1 MTRRQ
6 LLALAGS
13 SMFADK
19 PFADTPADVTLRI
32 GEITLDLGPKK
43 SVRTIAYNGQVPGP
57 LIRVKEGQTI
67 AVDVSN
73 GTGEEEVVH
82 WHGLHIPS
90 EVDGS
95 IEGGTPPVPAGGSR
109 RYSFTA
115 TPSGTRWYH
124 SHVMAMHN
132 FRRATYSGQFGIF
145 VIEPRSDEARYDQ
158 EVPVLLHEWEG
169 RMAGDDVEYKL
180 FSINGKMLGAGE
192 PVRVRERQRVLFRI
206 VNSSASMMHRLALTG
221 HLLEVVALDGNAVPN
236 PRKVRSAE
244 MGPGE
249 RIDAVVEMNNPG
261 VWVLGELDDRQR
273 EGGLGMVVE
282 YADKKGPPRW
292 VRAAE
297 IPWDYTIFGGSETA
311 GEPDGRLPLEIKPKG
326 NRWTLNGKSFPH
338 TDPLLVRANGRYR
351 MIFDN
356 QSAMAH
362 PVHLHR
368 HTFEI
373 SRFAGKASSGVRK
386 DVVMVPAWRQV
397 EVDFTA
403 NNPGATLFHCHHQH
417 HMEMGFMALMQYM

>member
-13 SMFADK
+13 SLFAD
-19 PFADTPADVTLRI
+19 APADVTLSI

-73 GTGEEEVVH
+73 AAADEEIVH
-82 WHGLHIPS
+82 WHGLHIPP

-95 IEGGTPPVPAGGSR
+95 HDEGTPPVPPGGSR
-109 RYSFTA
+109 RYVFTA
-115 TPSGTRWYH
+115 TPAGTRWYH
-124 SHVMAMHN
+124 SHIMAMHN

-145 VIEPRSDEARYDQ
+145 VIEPRSGEARYDQ
-158 EVPVLLHEWEG
+158 EVPIMLHEWDG
-169 RMAGDDVEYKL
+169 RMAGDDVEYRL

-192 PVRVRERQRVLFRI
+192 PVRVRQGQRVLFRI
-206 VNSSASMMHRLALTG
+206 VNSSASMMHRLSLAG
-221 HLLEVVALDGNAVPN
+221 HLLEVVALDGNTVPN
-236 PRKVRSAE
+236 PQKAWSVE

-249 RIDAVVEMNNPG
+249 RIDAIVEMTNPG
-261 VWVLGELDDRQR
+261 VWILGETDDRQR
-273 EGGLGMVVE
+273 DGGLGIVVE
-282 YADKKGPPRW
+282 YADKTGPARW
-292 VRAAE
+292 VRPPA
-297 IPWDYTIFGGSETA
+297 IPWDYTIFGGTETA
-311 GEPDGRLPLEIKPKG
+311 ADPDGKLPIEVKQKG
-326 NRWTLNGKSFPH
+326 DRWTFNGKSFPH
-338 TDPLLVRANGRYR
+338 TDPMIVRAGLRYR

-362 PVHLHR
+362 PLHLHR

-373 SRFAGKASSGVRK
+373 SRFAGKSTSGVRK
-386 DVVMVPAWRQV
+386 DVVVVPGWRQV

-403 NNPGATLFHCHHQH
+403 NQPGLTLFHCHHQH
-417 HMEMGFMALMQYM
+417 HMEMGLMALMQYA

>member
-13 SMFADK
+13 AMFAD
-19 PFADTPADVTLRI
+19 DPADVTLRI
-32 GEITLDLGPKK
+32 GEITLDLGLKK

-73 GTGEEEVVH
+73 STGGHEIVH

-95 IEGGTPPVPAGGSR
+95 HEEGTPPVPAGGSR
-109 RYSFTA
+109 RYVFTA
-115 TPSGTRWYH
+115 SPAGTRWYH
-124 SHVMAMHN
+124 SHTMAMHN
-132 FRRATYSGQFGIF
+132 FHRATYSGQFGIF
-145 VIEPRSDEARYDQ
+145 VIEPRSGEARYDLD
-158 EVPVLLHEWEG
+158 VPILLHEWEG
-169 RMAGDDVEYKL
+169 RLAGDDVEYKL

-192 PVRVRERQRVLFRI
+192 PVRVRPGQRVLFRF
-206 VNSSASMMHRLALTG
+206 VNASASMMHRLALTG

-236 PRKVRSAE
+236 PRKLRSVE

-249 RIDAVVEMNNPG
+249 RIDAIVEMNNPG
-261 VWVLGELDDRQR
+261 IWILGELDNRQR
-273 EGGLGMVVE
+273 DGGMGMVIE
-282 YADKKGPPRW
+282 YADKQGPPRW
-292 VRAAE
+292 VRAPE
-297 IPWDYTIFGGSETA
+297 IPWDYTLFGGSGPA
-311 GEPDGRLPLEIKPKG
+311 ADPDGKIPLEFKPKG
-326 NRWTLNGKSFPH
+326 DRWTINGKSFPQ
-338 TDPLLVRANGRYR
+338 TSPMNVKANQRYR

-356 QSAMAH
+356 QSAMTH

-373 SRFAGKASSGVRK
+373 SRFAGKPSSGVRK
-386 DVVMVPAWRQV
+386 DVVVVPAWRQV

-403 NNPGATLFHCHHQH
+403 DHPGATLFHCHHQH
-417 HMEMGFMALMQYM
+417 HMEMGFMAMMQYV